1 MKNFVLMLVLLT
13 GSGFSLADVLIKGA
27 RLVTDN
33 GETGEIRDLRIEGG
47 RIVEIGVNLIA
58 TNQTRTFDAMA
69 RPITAGLIDSATT
82 IGLAE
87 VSGLGVSYDGEVSGD
102 EMAAGFQV
110 ALALNSASTL
120 IPLASNDGI
129 TRGIVV
135 PEPGDSNFAG
145 QSAAVRFVRGSNFL
159 QRADNA
165 LHLYLRERDRRHAGG
180 SRSRALSQAV
190 DALKEAARFERQREA
205 YDSNRLRPFEIGHD
219 DLEALVLVLSGKMPL
234 VVHVDRAADI
244 RNVVDAFTAFAD
256 VRLVLA
262 GVAEAW
268 KVTEILL
275 AHDIPVLINVLDN
288 LPQNFDRLGARLDQ
302 ARLLSVSGVRF
313 ALMSGSPYS
322 EFRSLT
328 QAAGVAVAHGLA
340 WEQALLAMTSVPA
353 EIWGLEGLGKIE
365 LGAKADLVIWS
376 GDPLEVS
383 SAPVVVMVDGD
394 WVNLETRQDLLA
406 KRYLEVLNLET
417 TD

>member
-13 GSGFSLADVLIKGA
+13 GSGFCLADVLIKGA

-135 PEPGDSNFAG
+135 P
-145 QSAAVRFVRGSNFL
+145 
-159 QRADNA
+159 
-165 LHLYLRERDRRHAGG
+165 
-180 SRSRALSQAV
+180 
-190 DALKEAARFERQREA
+190 
-205 YDSNRLRPFEIGHD
+205 
-219 DLEALVLVLSGKMPL
+219 
-234 VVHVDRAADI
+234 
-244 RNVVDAFTAFAD
+244 
-256 VRLVLA
+256 
-262 GVAEAW
+262 
-268 KVTEILL
+268 
-275 AHDIPVLINVLDN
+275 
-288 LPQNFDRLGARLDQ
+288 
-302 ARLLSVSGVRF
+302 
-313 ALMSGSPYS
+313 
-322 EFRSLT
+322 
-328 QAAGVAVAHGLA
+328 
-340 WEQALLAMTSVPA
+340 
-353 EIWGLEGLGKIE
+353 
-365 LGAKADLVIWS
+365 
-376 GDPLEVS
+376 
-383 SAPVVVMVDGD
+383 
-394 WVNLETRQDLLA
+394 
-406 KRYLEVLNLET
+406 
-417 TD
+417 